1 MGSRDSIKNIAVLGS
16 TGSIGRST
24 LEIISHL
31 KDSFHVVGL
40 SAGRNKELLYKQIN
54 YFKPE
59 IVSLSHE
66 KDADELKK
74 MTFSH
79 KVKIRYGQE
88 GAEEVAGYSKNDIII
103 SAITG
108 IKGLRPT
115 IAAVRSGKRVG
126 LANKES
132 MVAAGA
138 LINKEASKS
147 GAEIIPV
154 DSEHSG
160 VFQCL
165 HKENLQDVNKVIL
178 TASGGPFFHLA
189 QGDIKKQSVEDALN
203 HPRWSMG
210 KKISID
216 SATMMNKGLELIE
229 AKWLFNLP
237 PEKLDALIHPQ
248 SIVHSLVEMRDGSV
262 LAQLSLTDMKIPI
275 QFALTY
281 PYRKESALPSLNLS
295 EVGSLDFYEADLNK
309 FPLLRL
315 AFKALRREQYFS
327 IAFNASNESAV
338 NAFLKREIHF
348 SDIWELV
355 IEVTEETN
363 KMGVKTVEDIL
374 NLDQETRE
382 RTRDKIRR
390 RY

>member
-1 MGSRDSIKNIAVLGS
+1 MGNTDSVKNVSVLGS
-16 TGSIGRST
+16 TGSIGQST

-31 KDSFHVVGL
+31 KESFHVVGL
-40 SAGRNKELLYKQIN
+40 SAGRNKELLYKQIID
-54 YFKPE
+54 FEPD
-59 IVSLSHE
+59 IVSLSSE
-66 KDADELKK
+66 KEADELKRMK
-74 MTFSH
+74 FDH
-79 KVKIRYGQE
+79 RVIIRCGQE
-88 GAEEVAGYSKNDIII
+88 GAEEVAGYPKNDIII

-108 IKGLRPT
+108 INGLKPT

-138 LINKEASKS
+138 LINKEAAES
-147 GAEIIPV
+147 GAEVIPV

-165 HKENLQDVNKVIL
+165 HKGNIKEVKKVIL
-178 TASGGPFFHLA
+178 TASGGPFFHLN
-189 QGDIKKQSVEDALN
+189 QRDIKNQSVEDALD

-237 PEKLDALIHPQ
+237 PEKLDVLIHPQ

-281 PYRKESALPSLNLS
+281 PRRKESALPSLDLS
-295 EVGSLDFYEADLNK
+295 EVGTLDFYKADLDK

-315 AFKALRREQYFS
+315 AFKALRKEQYFS
-327 IAFNASNESAV
+327 IAVNASNESAV
-338 NAFLKREIHF
+338 RAFLKRKISF
-348 SDIWELV
+348 SDIWDLV
-355 IEVTEETN
+355 IEVTEETK
-363 KMGVKTVEDIL
+363 KMEIKTVKDIL
-374 NLDQETRE
+374 ILDQETRD
-382 RTRDKIRR
+382 RTLNKIKQ

>member
-189 QGDIKKQSVEDALN
+189 QGDIKNQSVEDALN

>member
-1 MGSRDSIKNIAVLGS
+1 MGNRDSIKNVAILGS

-31 KDSFHVVGL
+31 KDSFQIVGL
-40 SAGRNKELLYKQIN
+40 SAGRNKELLYKQIKDFN
-54 YFKPE
+54 PE
-59 IVSLSHE
+59 IVSLSQGE
-66 KDADELKK
+66 DAGELKE
-74 MTFSH
+74 MTFKH

-88 GAEEVAGYSKNDIII
+88 GAEEVAGYPKNDIII
-103 SAITG
+103 AAITG
-108 IKGLRPT
+108 IRGLRPT
-115 IAAVRSGKRVG
+115 MAAVRSGKRIG

-138 LINKEASKS
+138 LIKKEASES

-160 VFQCL
+160 IFQCL
-165 HKENLQDVNKVIL
+165 HKENLQEVSKVIL
-178 TASGGPFFHLA
+178 TASGGPFFQLN
-189 QGDIKKQSVEDALN
+189 QRDIKNQSVEDALN

-229 AKWLFNLP
+229 AKWLFDLP
-237 PEKLDALIHPQ
+237 SEKLDVLIHPQ
-248 SIVHSLVEMRDGSV
+248 SIVHSLVEMKDGSV

-281 PYRKESALPSLNLS
+281 PYRKESVLPALNLS
-295 EVGSLDFYEADLNK
+295 EVGSLDFYEADLSK

-315 AFKALRREQYFS
+315 AFEALKKEQYFS
-327 IAFNASNESAV
+327 IAVNASNESAV
-338 NAFLKREIHF
+338 SAFLKKEIHF

-355 IEVTEETN
+355 IEVTEETK
-363 KMGVKTVEDIL
+363 KMEIKTVKDIL
-374 NLDQETRE
+374 RVDQETRE
-382 RTRDKIRR
+382 RTRNKIMQ

>member
-54 YFKPE
+54 YFEPE

-178 TASGGPFFHLA
+178 TASGGPFFHLD
-189 QGDIKKQSVEDALN
+189 QRDIKNQSVEDALN

-315 AFKALRREQYFS
+315 AFKALRKEQYFS

-363 KMGVKTVEDIL
+363 KMEVKTVEDIL

-382 RTRDKIRR
+382 KIRDKIRR

>member
-1 MGSRDSIKNIAVLGS
+1 MGNTDSVKNVSILGS
-16 TGSIGRST
+16 TGSIGQST

-40 SAGRNKELLYKQIN
+40 SAGRNKELLYKQIKD
-54 YFKPE
+54 FEPD
-59 IVSLSHE
+59 IVSLSYE
-66 KDADELKK
+66 KEADELKRMK
-74 MTFSH
+74 FNH
-79 KVKIRYGQE
+79 KVKIRCGQE
-88 GAEEVAGYSKNDIII
+88 GAEEVAGYPKNDIVI

-108 IKGLRPT
+108 IKGLKPT

-138 LINKEASKS
+138 LINKEAAES

-165 HKENLQDVNKVIL
+165 HKGNIQEVKKVIL
-178 TASGGPFFHLA
+178 TASGGPFFHLN
-189 QGDIKKQSVEDALN
+189 QRDIKNQSVEDALN

-210 KKISID
+210 KKITID

-229 AKWLFNLP
+229 AKWLFDLP
-237 PEKLDALIHPQ
+237 PEKLDVLIHPQ

-262 LAQLSLTDMKIPI
+262 LAQLSPTDMKIPI

-281 PYRKESALPSLNLS
+281 PHRKESVLPSLNLS
-295 EVGSLDFYEADLNK
+295 EVGALDFYEADLNK

-315 AFKALRREQYFS
+315 AFKALRKEQYFS
-327 IAFNASNESAV
+327 IAVNASNESAV
-338 NAFLKREIHF
+338 RAFLKKEISF

-355 IEVTEETN
+355 IEVTEETK
-363 KMGVKTVEDIL
+363 KMEIKTVEDIL
-374 NLDQETRE
+374 SLDQETRE
-382 RTRDKIRR
+382 RTLNKIKQ

>member
-1 MGSRDSIKNIAVLGS
+1 MGNKDGIQNVSILGS

-40 SAGRNKELLYKQIN
+40 SAGRNKELLYKQIKG
-54 YFKPE
+54 FEPE
-59 IVSLSHE
+59 IVSLSRE
-66 KDADELKK
+66 EDADELKQ
-74 MTFSH
+74 MTFNH

-88 GAEEVAGYSKNDIII
+88 GAEEVAGYSGNDIII

-108 IKGLRPT
+108 IKGLKPT
-115 IAAVRSGKRVG
+115 MAAVRSGKRVG

-138 LINKEASKS
+138 LINKEAFKS
-147 GAEIIPV
+147 GAEVIPV

-165 HKENLQDVNKVIL
+165 HKEKIQEVKKVLL
-178 TASGGPFFHLA
+178 TASGGPFFHLS
-189 QGDIKKQSVEDALN
+189 QRDIKNQSVKDALN

-237 PEKLDALIHPQ
+237 PEKLDVLIHPQ

-281 PYRKESALPSLNLS
+281 PHRKESWLPSLNLS

-315 AFKALRREQYFS
+315 AFKALRKEQYFS
-327 IAFNASNESAV
+327 IAVSASNESAV
-338 NAFLKREIHF
+338 NAFLKKEIHF

-355 IEVTEETN
+355 IEVAEETK
-363 KMGVKTVEDIL
+363 KMEIKTVEDIL
-374 NLDQETRE
+374 RLDQETRE
-382 RTRDKIRR
+382 RTRDKIRQ

>member
-1 MGSRDSIKNIAVLGS
+1 MGNTDSVKNVSILGS
-16 TGSIGRST
+16 TGSIGQST

-31 KDSFHVVGL
+31 KESFHVVGL
-40 SAGRNKELLYKQIN
+40 SAGRNKELLYKQIID
-54 YFKPE
+54 YEPD
-59 IVSLSHE
+59 IVSLSSE
-66 KDADELKK
+66 KEADELKRMK
-74 MTFSH
+74 FNH
-79 KVKIRYGQE
+79 EVEIRCGQE
-88 GAEEVAGYSKNDIII
+88 GAEEVAGYPKNDIVI

-108 IKGLRPT
+108 IKGLKPT

-138 LINKEASKS
+138 LINKEAAES

-165 HKENLQDVNKVIL
+165 HRGNIQEVKKVIL
-178 TASGGPFFHLA
+178 TASGGPFFHLN
-189 QGDIKKQSVEDALN
+189 QRDIKNQSVEDALN

-210 KKISID
+210 KKITID

-229 AKWLFNLP
+229 AKWLFDLP
-237 PEKLDALIHPQ
+237 PEKLDVLIHPQ

-281 PYRKESALPSLNLS
+281 PHRKESVLPSLNLS
-295 EVGSLDFYEADLNK
+295 EVGALDFYEADLNK

-315 AFKALRREQYFS
+315 AFKALRKEQYFS
-327 IAFNASNESAV
+327 IAVNASNESAV
-338 NAFLKREIHF
+338 RAFLKKEISF

-355 IEVTEETN
+355 IEVTEETK
-363 KMGVKTVEDIL
+363 KMEIKTVEDIL
-374 NLDQETRE
+374 SLDQETRE
-382 RTRDKIRR
+382 RTLNKIKQ